1 MNKTVIPLAMAA
13 TLLTGLAGC
22 TGTGTQL
29 IDKPEFKSANRTF
42 DIEALEALGRVSG
55 PAVSPDGKKVLYGVS
70 YESVEQNKSNNELY
84 VMNIDGSNATRLSH
98 TPQSEGQAAWINGG
112 KEIAFVA
119 EKDGKPQMW
128 VMNADG
134 TGRRVVSRLENGVA
148 GFLVS
153 PDGKKVL
160 VISSVKYGRTAADVY
175 PDLPKANARII
186 DDLMYKHWDEWVT
199 EIPHPFIADFDG
211 YSLKNIKDIMDGEPY
226 ESPMKPFGG
235 IESFAWSPDSKQ
247 VVYVSRKKT
256 GMDYAVSTNSDL
268 YLYDLEK
275 ATTRNLTEGM
285 MGYDTAPAFSP
296 DGTQLAWL
304 SMEHDGYESDKNRI
318 FVMDMA
324 TGKRTDLTANWDYTA
339 GAIAWNPNGKSI
351 YFLAPYLGVTPI
363 FSIDVA
369 TKAVSM
375 VTSGADIAD
384 YAALAPVDDKTI
396 VTMRHSMLYPNEI
409 FSVTD
414 RNATALTDVN
424 RDVLSQI
431 DAPSLEKVMVPTTD
445 GKEMTTWVVLPP
457 NFDPAKKYPAILYCQ
472 GGPQQAVS
480 QFWSYRWNLM
490 LMASNGYIVIA
501 PNRRGLPGF
510 GTEWNAQISGDYPG
524 QNMQDYLSAVDYM
537 KQRPY
542 VDGDHIGAVGASYG
556 GFSVYMLAGI
566 HENRFAALI
575 AHAGIFNTEAQY
587 LETEEMWFANW
598 DLGGAFW
605 EKDNAV
611 AQRTFAN
618 SPHKFVDRWNTPILV
633 THGEY
638 DYRILSSQGE
648 MAFNAARLRGVPAEM
663 VIFPDENHWILKPQ
677 NAILWQRVF
686 FRWLDRWL
694 KPGSAEAATAAPTT
708 EESDVAAHDAGSE
721 AEVAASEE

>member
-84 VMNIDGSNATRLSH
+84 VMNIDGSDATRLTH

-256 GMDYAVSTNSDL
+256 GMEYAVSTNSDL
-268 YLYDLEK
+268 YLYDIEK
-275 ATTRNLTEGM
+275 TTTRNLTEGM

-324 TGKRTDLTANWDYTA
+324 TGTRTDLTANWDYTA
-339 GAIAWNPNGKSI
+339 DAIAWNPNGKSI

-414 RNATALTDVN
+414 RKATALTDVN

-694 KPGSAEAATAAPTT
+694 KPGSPEAATSAPTT
-708 EESDVAAHDAGSE
+708 EESDVVAHDAGTE

>member
-84 VMNIDGSNATRLSH
+84 VMNIDGTDATRLTH

-256 GMDYAVSTNSDL
+256 GMEYAVSTNSDL
-268 YLYDLEK
+268 YLYDIEK
-275 ATTRNLTEGM
+275 TTTRNLTEGM

-304 SMEHDGYESDKNRI
+304 SMEHDGYESDK
-318 FVMDMA
+318 
-324 TGKRTDLTANWDYTA
+324 TA
-339 GAIAWNPNGKSI
+339 
-351 YFLAPYLGVTPI
+351 
-363 FSIDVA
+363 
-369 TKAVSM
+369 
-375 VTSGADIAD
+375 
-384 YAALAPVDDKTI
+384 
-396 VTMRHSMLYPNEI
+396 
-409 FSVTD
+409 
-414 RNATALTDVN
+414 
-424 RDVLSQI
+424 
-431 DAPSLEKVMVPTTD
+431 
-445 GKEMTTWVVLPP
+445 
-457 NFDPAKKYPAILYCQ
+457 
-472 GGPQQAVS
+472 
-480 QFWSYRWNLM
+480 
-490 LMASNGYIVIA
+490 
-501 PNRRGLPGF
+501 
-510 GTEWNAQISGDYPG
+510 
-524 QNMQDYLSAVDYM
+524 
-537 KQRPY
+537 
-542 VDGDHIGAVGASYG
+542 
-556 GFSVYMLAGI
+556 
-566 HENRFAALI
+566 
-575 AHAGIFNTEAQY
+575 
-587 LETEEMWFANW
+587 
-598 DLGGAFW
+598 
-605 EKDNAV
+605 
-611 AQRTFAN
+611 
-618 SPHKFVDRWNTPILV
+618 
-633 THGEY
+633 
-638 DYRILSSQGE
+638 SS
-648 MAFNAARLRGVPAEM
+648 
-663 VIFPDENHWILKPQ
+663 
-677 NAILWQRVF
+677 
-686 FRWLDRWL
+686 
-694 KPGSAEAATAAPTT
+694 
-708 EESDVAAHDAGSE
+708 
-721 AEVAASEE
+721 